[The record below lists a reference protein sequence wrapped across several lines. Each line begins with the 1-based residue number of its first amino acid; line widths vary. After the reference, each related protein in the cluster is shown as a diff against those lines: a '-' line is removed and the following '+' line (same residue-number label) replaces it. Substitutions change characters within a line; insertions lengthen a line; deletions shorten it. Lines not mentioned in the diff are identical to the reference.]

1 VFRRMGYQL
10 KVTTGE
16 RGGWRWSLYRDDDP
30 TLIERSGQA
39 LITREEAERAGITA
53 KARREERD
61 LLKENN

>member
-1 VFRRMGYQL
+1 MGYQL

-30 TLIERSGQA
+30 TPIERSGQA
-39 LITREEAERAGITA
+39 LITREEAERAGIAA